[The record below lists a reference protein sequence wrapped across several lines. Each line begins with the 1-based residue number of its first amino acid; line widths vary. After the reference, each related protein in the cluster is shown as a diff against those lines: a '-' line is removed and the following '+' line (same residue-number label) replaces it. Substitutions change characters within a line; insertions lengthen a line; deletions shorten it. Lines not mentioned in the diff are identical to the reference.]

1 MTGTRGSPVWAKI
14 RSEGEAMPTLATLII
29 REFYE
34 HAAVSRDHTSAL
46 ARS

>member
-1 MTGTRGSPVWAKI
+1 
-14 RSEGEAMPTLATLII
+14 MPTLATLII

-46 ARS
+46 ACSSRAES